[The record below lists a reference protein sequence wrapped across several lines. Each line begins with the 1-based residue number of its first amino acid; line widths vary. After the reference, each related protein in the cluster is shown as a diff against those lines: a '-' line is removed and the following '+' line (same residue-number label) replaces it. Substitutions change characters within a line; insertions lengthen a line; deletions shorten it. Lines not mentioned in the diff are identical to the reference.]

1 MLSFFFIIVFLPK
14 YLFWQELKILIKIT
28 LIISNI
34 LPKNTFKR
42 FFNNSRIKDLKSLR
56 NLLIPILE
64 MSWNRMSER
73 KIIRKKKLIIQY
85 NSNQYHIVQSLS
97 PILSILTFPKTISQ
111 DKAVRYLYRIISS
124 SLDFCRNTCPD
135 NDNREQ
141 IDSDWFAY

>member
-1 MLSFFFIIVFLPK
+1 M
-14 YLFWQELKILIKIT
+14 
-28 LIISNI
+28 
-34 LPKNTFKR
+34 PKNTFKR
-42 FFNNSRIKDLKSLR
+42 FFNNSRIKDLKPLR

-73 KIIRKKKLIIQY
+73 EIIRKKKLIIQY